1 MSIFLSLDQQ
11 SLEKFNQSAK
21 PTGIAMIILG
31 IISIVFPSVMSLT
44 LNFFISS
51 LFFLSAIA
59 LAYSAYVCKAQT
71 LVMWLKPFILF
82 LLALLILF
90 HPAVVIST
98 LGIILAVYF
107 LMDGFAGIAL
117 SVEMKPANGWSFMLL
132 NGLLSLLLGAIVLIG
147 WPLSSVWM
155 IGLMIGIS
163 FLFDGIA
170 LIAIAG
176 NIKALD
182 ESI

>member
-21 PTGIAMIILG
+21 PTGIAMIVIG
-31 IISIVFPSVMSLT
+31 IIGIIFPNIISLT

-51 LFFLSAIA
+51 IFFLSAIA
-59 LAYSAYVCKAQT
+59 LAYSAYACRTQT
-71 LVMWLKPFILF
+71 LMMWFKPFILL

-98 LGIILAVYF
+98 LGLILAMYF

-117 SVEMKPANGWSFMLL
+117 SVEIKPAKGWAFMLL
-132 NGLLSLLLGAIVLIG
+132 NGLLSLLLGVIVLVG
-147 WPLSSVWM
+147 WPLSSTWLV
-155 IGLMIGIS
+155 GLLIGIS

-170 LIAIAG
+170 LLAIAG
-176 NIKALD
+176 NIRAS
-182 ESI
+182 ENY

>member
-21 PTGIAMIILG
+21 PTGIAMIVIG
-31 IISIVFPSVMSLT
+31 IIGIVFPSVISLT

-59 LAYSAYVCKAQT
+59 LAYSAYACRTQT
-71 LVMWLKPFILF
+71 LMMWFKPFILL

-98 LGIILAVYF
+98 LGLILAMYF

-117 SVEMKPANGWSFMLL
+117 AVEFKPAKGWAFMLL
-132 NGLLSLLLGAIVLIG
+132 NGLLSLLLGVIVLVG
-147 WPLSSVWM
+147 WPLSSTWLV
-155 IGLMIGIS
+155 GLLIGIS

-170 LIAIAG
+170 LLAIAG
-176 NIKALD
+176 NIRAV
-182 ESI
+182 

>member
-21 PTGIAMIILG
+21 PTGVAMIVIG
-31 IISIVFPSVMSLT
+31 IIGIVFPSVVSLT

-59 LAYSAYVCKAQT
+59 LAHSAYVCRVQT
-71 LVMWLKPFILF
+71 LMMWFKPFILL

-98 LGIILAVYF
+98 LGLILAMYF

-117 SVEMKPANGWSFMLL
+117 AVEIKPSKGWGFMLL
-132 NGLLSLLLGAIVLIG
+132 NGLLSLLLGVIVLVG
-147 WPLSSVWM
+147 WPLSSTWLV
-155 IGLMIGIS
+155 GLLIGIS

-170 LIAIAG
+170 LLAIAG
-176 NIKALD
+176 NIRA
-182 ESI
+182 S